1 MNFQISGCR
10 ILSVIML
17 SLGAMCAS
25 AQAHS
30 QIPGPSQ
37 ESASGPASLAPA
49 RVMLIGLWHFDNPG
63 LDAVKYTP
71 IDVMKPA
78 EQAYL
83 RALSARIASF
93 KPTRVLL
100 EYQPKDD
107 PVFNQRYAGYLE
119 GKFELRLNEIYQLG
133 FRIAKLSG
141 LKSVSGF
148 DVRDV
153 PGDNAIWGHLMKDPA
168 LSKEFTTMIAGMS
181 AKLNEQHKTMSLKA
195 LLQRN
200 NHPEEDH
207 DNKSFYLWLNP
218 IGTADAPYMGA
229 DAATQWWQ
237 RNFRMYAL
245 IQKAAKPGERV
256 VVIAGQGH
264 TAILRDLLKSDRQ
277 RVEEKPDSYF

>member
-1 MNFQISGCR
+1 MRIHRSGR
-10 ILSVIML
+10 QTFATLLVT
-17 SLGAMCAS
+17 LGAICAAAS
-25 AQAHS
+25 VQAQTSNLPTPAP
-30 QIPGPSQ
+30 IP
-37 ESASGPASLAPA
+37 APA
-49 RVMLIGLWHFDNPG
+49 RILLLGLWHFDNPG

-83 RALSARIASF
+83 QALSARIAAW

-100 EYQPKDD
+100 EYQPKSESLI
-107 PVFNQRYAGYLE
+107 NQRYADYLDD
-119 GKFELRLNEIYQLG
+119 KFELRVNEIYQLG

-153 PGDNAIWGHLMKDPA
+153 PGDNAIWGHLMKDAA
-168 LSKEFTTMIAGMS
+168 LSKEFTTMIASMS

-200 NHPEEDH
+200 NQLEEDH

-218 IGTADAPYMGA
+218 IGTADTPTLGA

-245 IQKAAKPGERV
+245 IQQAAKPGERV

>member
-1 MNFQISGCR
+1 MRIQITVR
-10 ILSVIML
+10 WML
-17 SLGAMCAS
+17 VVSTLALGAMCRLAG
-25 AQAHS
+25 AQPPTS
-30 QIPGPSQ
+30 
-37 ESASGPASLAPA
+37 SASVQAAVSRSAPPA

-83 RALSARIASF
+83 EALSARIAAF
-93 KPTRVLL
+93 KPTRLLL
-100 EYQPKDD
+100 EYQPKNDALI
-107 PVFNQRYAGYLE
+107 NQRYADYLE
-119 GKFELRLNEIYQLG
+119 GKFELRVNEIYQLG

-153 PGDNAIWGHLMKDPA
+153 PGDIAIWGHLMKDPA
-168 LSKEFTTMIAGMS
+168 LSREFATMIAGMS
-181 AKLNEQHKTMSLKA
+181 AKLTRQHKTMSLKA
-195 LLQRN
+195 LLLRN
-200 NHPEEDH
+200 NQPEEDH

-218 IGTADAPYMGA
+218 IGTLEAPHLGA

-245 IQKAAKPGERV
+245 IQQAAQPGERV

-264 TAILRDLLKSDRQ
+264 TAILRDLLKSDRL
-277 RVEEKPDSYF
+277 RVEEKPDGYF